1 MRRHPVL
8 HGACVATT
16 AALALVGGTLA
27 AAPAAAAAPPVTQ
40 AAVESPDGGRLHPV
54 TPTRILDT
62 REAGGPVQ
70 AGADRELVVLG
81 RGGVPASGV
90 SAVVLNVTVT
100 LGSERSDLQV
110 YPVGQRPPQ
119 RTSNLNWL
127 RGQTVP
133 VQVQTGVGDGG
144 RVAFSVHSG
153 SAHVVVDVFGWY
165 GDGSGT
171 TDTGSGYTALSP
183 SRLLD
188 TRDQGGPVEAGQPRS
203 VQVTGD
209 AGVPAGATAVMLN
222 ATMLGTPGNADLQV
236 FPAGQR
242 PEQRTSNLN
251 VSRGETRANAVMT
264 PIGDDGRIGLS
275 VSEDSAHVVLDVVGY
290 YSPDS
295 TARFI
300 SVSPTRVLDT
310 RPDRTPVQA
319 GSPRTPRVANDGGVP
334 IDADAAVLNV
344 TATAA
349 SDPLD
354 LQVYPVGARPERRTS
369 TLNLRPGMAVP
380 NLAVA
385 TLGTGGQ
392 IGLSAAQGSVHVV
405 LDVFGFF
412 TSATWSTCTN
422 PQDRWT
428 ADFPG
433 DWRMNPG
440 SVIEPCSLFDPQPF
454 ALRPATEVPLD
465 IAVQLRRASV
475 GIDQARN
482 DDASRQ
488 ISETPATVDGQPAYR
503 QEREQTQ
510 STSVPAGTRYTVWL
524 VDLEGETLI
533 ATSYDVGDPAY
544 STKVQVLDEMMNR
557 LDLHDDATQP
567 SAVRIAAVD
576 ADGRAVVLDGQ
587 TGDVRRVL
595 VEGIEVDD
603 PSSNAI
609 AVSPDRETVYVVRPG
624 GTGSDS
630 QIVRVRASGGEPEV
644 LTQGIA
650 PAVSPDGT
658 TLAYVR
664 HVDTGQPGQ
673 GEPTIRLRN
682 LSTGQERVIDG
693 GDLYGIWEL
702 AWTGDGTRIAF
713 TAGEIRTS
721 VHVIARGATSLSEA
735 DRLGPA
741 DTDASWGDIATLGDD
756 RLAVIERCCNLPQGS
771 PERWRVL
778 EVDAT
783 TGAVGGEVFGRDR
796 TEAVLVDDRR
806 DAQGLIV
813 VQRGGPGGSPLLR
826 WDGTGELRQIAS
838 GIIVAAW

>member
-1 MRRHPVL
+1 MRRHTSVRR
-8 HGACVATT
+8 ASVATT
-16 AALALVGGTLA
+16 AALALIGGSLA
-27 AAPAAAAAPPVTQ
+27 AAPAAAAAPRTTQ
-40 AAVESPDGGRLHPV
+40 AVEAPDGGRLNPV
-54 TPTRILDT
+54 TPTRIMDT
-62 REAGGPVQ
+62 RESGGPVQ
-70 AGADRELVVLG
+70 AGSDRELVVLD
-81 RGGVPASGV
+81 RGGVPESGV

-188 TRDQGGPVEAGQPRS
+188 TRDQGGPVEAGEPRM
-203 VQVTGD
+203 VQVTGN
-209 AGVPAGATAVMLN
+209 AGVPASATAVMMN

-242 PEQRTSNLN
+242 PERRTSNLN

-275 VSEDSAHVVLDVVGY
+275 VSEATGHVVLDVVGY
-290 YSPDS
+290 YGPQS
-295 TARFI
+295 TGRFI
-300 SVSPTRVLDT
+300 SVSPTRILDT
-310 RPDRTPVQA
+310 RPDRSPVQA
-319 GSPRTPRVANDGGVP
+319 GNPRTPTVANRGGVP
-334 IDADAAVLNV
+334 LNADAAVLNV

-354 LQVYPVGARPERRTS
+354 LQVYPVGDRPERRTS
-369 TLNLRPGMAVP
+369 TLNLREGMAVP
-380 NLAVA
+380 NLAVT

-392 IGLSAAQGSVHVV
+392 IGLSPAQGTVHVI
-405 LDVFGFF
+405 LDVFGYF
-412 TSATWSTCTN
+412 TGATWSTCTN
-422 PQDRWT
+422 PRDRWT
-428 ADFPG
+428 AQFPG
-433 DWRMNPG
+433 DWRMNPA
-440 SVIEPCSLFDPQPF
+440 SVVEPCSLFDPKPF
-454 ALRPATEVPLD
+454 ALPGAPQEIPLG
-465 IAVQLRRASV
+465 IAVQLRRAAIT
-475 GIDQARN
+475 IDNARS

-488 ISETPATVDGQPAYR
+488 ISETPGTVDGQTAYR

-510 STSVPAGTRYTVWL
+510 STTIPEGTRYTLWL

-533 ATSYDVGDPAY
+533 ATAYDVGDPAY
-544 STKVQVLDEMMNR
+544 STKVQVLDEMMSR

-567 SAVRIAAVD
+567 SAVGIAAVD
-576 ADGRAVVLDGQ
+576 ANGRAVVLDGRS
-587 TGDVRRVL
+587 GEVRRVL
-595 VEGIEVDD
+595 VEGIDVDD
-603 PSSNAI
+603 PASNAI

-624 GTGSDS
+624 STHSDA
-630 QIVRVRASGGEPEV
+630 QIVRVDAAGGSPET
-644 LTQGIA
+644 LTQGHS
-650 PAVSPDGT
+650 PAISPDGT

-664 HVDTGQPGQ
+664 FEDTAGPGHPD
-673 GEPTIRLRN
+673 PTIRLRT
-682 LSTGQERVIDG
+682 LSTGQERRIGG
-693 GDLYGIWEL
+693 GDVYGIWDL

-713 TAGEIRTS
+713 TAGEVKTG
-721 VHVIARGATSLSEA
+721 VHVLARSATSLTEA
-735 DRLGPA
+735 KRLGPES
-741 DTDASWGDIATLGDD
+741 TDASWDEIATLGDD
-756 RLAVIERCCNLPQGS
+756 RLAVIERCCNLPAEN

-806 DAQGLIV
+806 DARGMIV

-826 WDGTGELRQIAS
+826 WDGSGELRQIADDV
-838 GIIVAAW
+838 IVAAW